1 MDKEEPSWKEE
12 LKGYLTRES
21 ERSWLRGAL
30 SILIVMM
37 GIGFMF
43 ISFSV
48 AMWCPILTPAIYEYC
63 RLQAI
68 HNMLISIGFFLLAI
82 LLRVW

>member
-21 ERSWLRGAL
+21 ERSGLRGAL
-30 SILIVMM
+30 SIPIVMM

-43 ISFSV
+43 ISFLLV
-48 AMWCPILTPAIYEYC
+48 MWCPTPAVYEYC